1 MSCTCTY
8 KHAINDLPPRQRN
21 PAILRFFHAMPY
33 AEIAEHLAL
42 SSENLRKCIQEARLI
57 LHERLNNYLSE

>member
-1 MSCTCTY
+1 
-8 KHAINDLPPRQRN
+8 
-21 PAILRFFHAMPY
+21 MPY